1 MIRRAIWTALLV
13 LAAAE
18 PAGADGPCGR
28 DFEYIET
35 FHGFHSARNAGR
47 LGIAYMAETETEA
60 KKSQFYCAFRDSGSY
75 HLPIRPD
82 HLWFVL
88 NNMQSHEE
96 KGGSIY
102 YVAKMELHHPEEV
115 PVRIELFRGGADWQ
129 QEAAAPAAKYRY
141 FLQPQFEAVQGA
153 LATQTSEVAL
163 EEELGLDF
171 FGTTTGSN
179 YPLFDRWLAIAEM
192 RGMNTSVQVKNK
204 ITNIAFTL
212 RDRQQPP
219 RLRTDW
225 ATRVAFTVSP
235 GSATSIS
242 LRTYGVPSHN
252 VRYDKLYRVTLPE

>member
-1 MIRRAIWTALLV
+1 MIRRLVAAALLV
-13 LAAAE
+13 LATAG
-18 PAGADGPCGR
+18 PAIADGPCGR
-28 DFEYIET
+28 DFEHIET

-75 HLPIRPD
+75 HLPVRPD

-96 KGGSIY
+96 NAGSIY

-115 PVRIELFRGGADWQ
+115 PVRIELFRGGAEWQ
-129 QEAAAPAAKYRY
+129 QEEAPPATNYRY
-141 FLQPQFEAVQGA
+141 FLQPQFEAVRGA
-153 LATQTSEVAL
+153 LASHTTEVAL
-163 EEELGLDF
+163 EKELELDF

-179 YPLFDRWLAIAEM
+179 YALFDRWLAIAEM
-192 RGMNTSVQVKNK
+192 RTMNASVDVKNK

-219 RLRTDW
+219 RLRSDW
-225 ATRVAFTVSP
+225 PTRVAFTVSP
-235 GSATSIS
+235 GSATSIT
-242 LRTYGVPSHN
+242 LRTFSVPSHN
-252 VRYDKLYRVTLPE
+252 SRYDKQYRITLQE